1 MSDAQFRPSAPRGRG
16 SARGGRGGYSSRG
29 GRPSKPTGK
38 LDSENNPAPSYED
51 EGELGQLKKKHASSL
66 STIKELFPDWTD
78 DDLVFALEDADGDL
92 EVAIER
98 ITEGNVSQWGE
109 VKKKHTGQ
117 SRAKP
122 KEPLSQADSTAPTPT
137 RGGRGRGGFD
147 TRGRARGDRGRGGRG
162 GRAGAHVN
170 GTRVEKPVAQ
180 PTEESEAAAAPAD
193 AWGKPEEPATTGE
206 TAASTEPAAA
216 SAAKEPAEKAPQK
229 SSLIP
234 EGSKKGWASLFA
246 QPTPP
251 PPQKK
256 APPPTTATP
265 AKPAEPPAA
274 EKPAEQPSQKPEV
287 PQEAAP
293 PVVEPS
299 TATPVPQVHAP
310 VIPKDELTQTNLER
324 VPDVSPPQ
332 ATTTTAAST
341 VASTQDQSSTVGASA
356 SQQARPISG
365 YAATAYKATAGPGRT
380 ATLQRRVMEQQE
392 AVVMPGNHAVDR
404 AAVQFGS
411 MGLNGPVDDLDIDEE
426 REEPETRPQPP
437 QHSPVAP
444 RASLP
449 PSTQA
454 QPQAQAQAQAPA
466 DAIAVPRAAPG
477 LPPAPTTTSADTPFN
492 DFGRYTDTQKPYDPF
507 SQQVEQP
514 QQQTQEP
521 FSNQA
526 PIPSQPTATTAADYS
541 SFYGGDQARNPY
553 YYGSYSQAQDVVASQ
568 QRAASGF
575 GVSGADVQP
584 QVASTQPPS
593 RYSHVEA
600 PNSGQN
606 TPNPTLPGAT
616 AQPTAHLPQAQGAH
630 GAYNYGY
637 PYYSNPHYAN
647 TYMNQMNQHQYG
659 RNRPMYDDAR
669 RYEEH
674 YLHGNQFGYGNQYAP
689 YGKGGMYGQPQH
701 GFSYDHASTPVT
713 AAAFNQGIP
722 GRETGYGR
730 AGSTQP
736 SEAQTTG
743 HTAFGGIPDVFGRTQ
758 SGFVQSQPIAQQQP
772 VSAEEAAKGFEAPK
786 AGGPSP
792 SLAQANRPGSATNS
806 VPGQP
811 QAGQTGLPPAQAQP
825 TSQQGFGAYPQ
836 LNPQY
841 GGLGGLGAHHQ
852 AGANA
857 SHHQASGYGNYG
869 AGFSG
874 NYYGNTGRGGGWG
887 GNYGH

>member
-1 MSDAQFRPSAPRGRG
+1 MSEVQSRPLGPRGRG

-29 GRPSKPTGK
+29 GRPSQPSKQ
-38 LDSENNPAPSYED
+38 DSENNHPPSYED
-51 EGELGQLKKKHASSL
+51 EGEIGQLKKKYAGSL

-78 DDLVFALEDADGDL
+78 EDLVFALEDADGDL
-92 EVAIER
+92 EIAIER
-98 ITEGNVSQWGE
+98 ISEGAVSQWGE
-109 VKKKHTGQ
+109 VKKKHTDR
-117 SRAKP
+117 SRAKA
-122 KEPLSQADSTAPTPT
+122 KEAPLQTESSAQPPA

-147 TRGRARGDRGRGGRG
+147 NRGRARGDRGRGGRG
-162 GRAGAHVN
+162 GRAGTHIN
-170 GTRVEKPVAQ
+170 GTRTEKPSAQ
-180 PTEESEAAAAPAD
+180 PAEESEPAPVPD
-193 AWGKPEEPATTGE
+193 AWGKPEAPANE
-206 TAASTEPAAA
+206 DNVVSTEPAAID
-216 SAAKEPAEKAPQK
+216 AANEPAEKAPPK

-234 EGSKKGWASLFA
+234 EGSKKGWASLFT
-246 QPTPP
+246 QPAPP

-256 APPPTTATP
+256 APPPAAAAP
-265 AKPAEPPAA
+265 AKPAEAPVPEKPVQQPPVQPEPTPQETAPAVSEPAA
-274 EKPAEQPSQKPEV
+274 A
-287 PQEAAP
+287 
-293 PVVEPS
+293 
-299 TATPVPQVHAP
+299 ATPVLQQHVP
-310 VIPKDELTQTNLER
+310 VIPKDELTQTNLEQ
-324 VPDVSPPQ
+324 VPDVSTPHVS
-332 ATTTTAAST
+332 TTAAST
-341 VASTQDQSSTVGASA
+341 VASTQDQSSTVGVSA
-356 SQQARPISG
+356 PQKTVSG
-365 YAATAYKATAGPGRT
+365 YAATAYKATTTGTPGRPST
-380 ATLQRRVMEQQE
+380 FQRRVMEQQE

-411 MGLNGPVDDLDIDEE
+411 MGLNGPVEDLDIDEE
-426 REEPETRPQPP
+426 REQPETRPQPP

-454 QPQAQAQAQAPA
+454 QAQAPA
-466 DAIAVPRAAPG
+466 ETIPVPRAAPG
-477 LPPAPTTTSADTPFN
+477 LPPAPATTAADASFN
-492 DFGRYTDTQKPYDPF
+492 DFGRYAEAQKPYDPF
-507 SQQVEQP
+507 SQQVDQT

-541 SFYGGDQARNPY
+541 AFYGGDQARNPY
-553 YYGSYSQAQDVVASQ
+553 YYGSYGQSQDAQ
-568 QRAASGF
+568 QRAGSGF

-606 TPNPTLPGAT
+606 TPNPTLPGQT
-616 AQPTAHLPQAQGAH
+616 AQPSQHMPQGQGAH

-637 PYYSNPHYAN
+637 PYYSQPHYGN
-647 TYMNQMNQHQYG
+647 SYMNQMGQHQYG
-659 RNRPMYDDAR
+659 RSRGMYDDAR
-669 RYEEH
+669 RYEDH
-674 YLHGNQFGYGNQYAP
+674 YLQGSHFYGNQYGP
-689 YGKGGMYGQPQH
+689 YGGKGGMYGQPQQH
-701 GFSYDHASTPVT
+701 GFSYDHTTSPAN
-713 AAAFNQGIP
+713 AGAFNQGAP

-736 SEAQTTG
+736 SEGQQSSG

-758 SGFVQSQPIAQQQP
+758 SGFVSQPIAQQQP
-772 VSAEEAAKGFEAPK
+772 ASAEEAAKGFEAPK

-806 VPGQP
+806 APGQP
-811 QAGQTGLPPAQAQP
+811 QAGQTGLPPAQAQAA
-825 TSQQGFGAYPQ
+825 SQQAFGGYPQ

-852 AGANA
+852 AGANPT
-857 SHHQASGYGNYG
+857 HHQGSQYGNYG

-874 NYYGNTGRGGGWG
+874 NYYGGNTGRGGGWG

>member
-1 MSDAQFRPSAPRGRG
+1 MSEVQFRPSGSRGRG

-29 GRPSKPTGK
+29 GRPSKSTK
-38 LDSENNPAPSYED
+38 ADSENMPQPSYED
-51 EGELGQLKKKHASSL
+51 EGEIGQLKKKHANSL
-66 STIKELFPDWTD
+66 STIKELFTDWTD
-78 DDLVFALEDADGDL
+78 EDLVFALEDADGDL
-92 EVAIER
+92 EIAIER

-109 VKKKHTGQ
+109 VKKKHTDR
-117 SRAKP
+117 SRAKV
-122 KEPLSQADSTAPTPT
+122 KDPLSQADSTSSPPI

-147 TRGRARGDRGRGGRG
+147 IRGRARGDRGRGGRG

-170 GTRVEKPVAQ
+170 GTRTEKPVAQ
-180 PTEESEAAAAPAD
+180 AIEEPEAAAVLAD
-193 AWGKPEEPATTGE
+193 AWGKPEEPPIADTV
-206 TAASTEPAAA
+206 ASTEPGTTAIAN
-216 SAAKEPAEKAPQK
+216 EPPEQAPQK

-234 EGSKKGWASLFA
+234 EGSKKGWASLFS

-256 APPPTTATP
+256 APPPATATTS
-265 AKPAEPPAA
+265 KPAEAPVV
-274 EKPAEQPSQKPEV
+274 EKPSEQPSEEPEIAS
-287 PQEAAP
+287 QATAP
-293 PVVEPS
+293 PTTEPS
-299 TATPVPQVHAP
+299 TATPLQQAHVP
-310 VIPKDELTQTNLER
+310 VIPKDELTHTNLER
-324 VPDVSPPQ
+324 VPDVSHPQ
-332 ATTTTAAST
+332 ASTTAAST
-341 VASTQDQSSTVGASA
+341 VATSIPDQTSTPSVSA
-356 SQQARPISG
+356 SQTRPISG
-365 YAATAYKATAGPGRT
+365 YAATAYKATAGPGR
-380 ATLQRRVMEQQE
+380 AANLQRRVMEQQE

-454 QPQAQAQAQAPA
+454 QAQAQAPT
-466 DAIAVPRAAPG
+466 DAIALPRPAPG
-477 LPPAPTTTSADTPFN
+477 LPPAPSTTSADTPFN
-492 DFGRYTDTQKPYDPF
+492 DFGRYTEAQKPYDPF
-507 SQQVEQP
+507 SQQADQS

-521 FSNQA
+521 FSNQT

-541 SFYGGDQARNPY
+541 AFYGGDQARNPY
-553 YYGSYSQAQDVVASQ
+553 YYGSYSQSQDGVATQ
-568 QRAASGF
+568 QRAGSGF
-575 GVSGADVQP
+575 SVSGADVQP

-593 RYSHVEA
+593 RYTHVEA

-606 TPNPTLPGAT
+606 TPNPTLPGQT
-616 AQPTAHLPQAQGAH
+616 AQPTQHVPQGQGAH
-630 GAYNYGY
+630 GAYNYAY

-659 RNRPMYDDAR
+659 RNRPMYDEAR

-674 YLHGNQFGYGNQYAP
+674 YLHNNQFGYGNQYAAAP
-689 YGKGGMYGQPQH
+689 YGGKGGMYAQPQH
-701 GFSYDHASTPVT
+701 GFSYDHASTPAT
-713 AAAFNQGIP
+713 AAAFNQGVP

-730 AGSTQP
+730 AGSAQP
-736 SEAQTTG
+736 SEAQASG

-792 SLAQANRPGSATNS
+792 SMAQANRPGSATNS

-811 QAGQTGLPPAQAQP
+811 QAGQTGLPPAQGQP

-841 GGLGGLGAHHQ
+841 GGLGSLGAHHQ

-857 SHHQASGYGNYG
+857 THHQASGYSNYG